1 MPKKDQ
7 HLTIHFPPLTLYF
20 NDLKK
25 ITNILEENCVS
36 FRIQTKGTKYDSSE
50 ALKELHEDKI
60 YELKISS
67 SNPSIEI
74 NFSKSEAS
82 LFSLDNDARSSSIV
96 SRIKMILWQRIYRLN
111 TFTTLWFWPIIAI
124 IIILSFPY
132 IFPDG
137 EYLLWQG
144 ILGGLTIFV
153 LICGMLLK
161 RRYHS
166 TIHLSIDKK
175 KKSFFY

>member
-1 MPKKDQ
+1 M
-7 HLTIHFPPLTLYF
+7 TIQFPPVTLYY
-20 NDLKK
+20 NDVKA
-25 ITNILEENCVS
+25 ITKILEENCVS
-36 FRIQTKGTKYDSSE
+36 FRIQAENSKYDSFS
-50 ALKELHEDKI
+50 AFKGLNKDKI

-67 SNPSIEI
+67 SHPSLEV

-82 LFSLDNDARSSSIV
+82 LFSLDDDGKSGNITN
-96 SRIKMILWQRIYRLN
+96 RIKMIIWQRISKLN
-111 TFTTLWFWPIIAI
+111 TFSTIWFWPIMSI

-137 EYLLWQG
+137 EYLLWQA

-161 RRYHS
+161 GKHHS
-166 TIHLSIDKK
+166 TIYLSINKK
-175 KKSFFY
+175 KDSFFY